1 MLARQPVPG
10 TDAGTW
16 GDVLNEFM
24 SVAHNPDG
32 SLKTSAVS
40 GSTPAATTTSP
51 GLVQLTGDL
60 AGTSSNPQIA
70 AGAIVNTDISAG
82 AAIDQSKI
90 ANLTTDLAGKYSLP
104 AGGIPMGDLS
114 SDVQTAIASGSTV
127 ADATTNSKG
136 IIQLAGDLGGTA
148 TAPTVPGL
156 ASKYTL
162 PVGGIPESDLSAD
175 VQAALTAGGSGNAT
189 SIQGRVVG
197 TAAPNNGQALIWN
210 EDSDAWEPQAPAV
223 NSVTFPAFD
232 YLSPSIAASTNFTV
246 STPWASASG
255 TVLIRQIR
263 IQVTDPTAV
272 FDLKILRQ
280 NDFSAGGQNANLAFW
295 VQSVRGAWMREFIWD
310 YEDEDNTSQVHLWL
324 ANKSAVPSTVRIL
337 FNKRV
342 AQ

>member
-1 MLARQPVPG
+1 MLARLPVPG
-10 TDAGTW
+10 SDAGTW
-16 GDVLNEFM
+16 GEVLNDFM

-40 GSTPAATTTSP
+40 SSTPTATTTTP

-60 AGTSSNPQIA
+60 AGSSTNPQIA
-70 AGAIVNTDISAG
+70 TGAIVDTDINASAN
-82 AAIDQSKI
+82 ISQSKI
-90 ANLTTDLAGKYSLP
+90 ANLT
-104 AGGIPMGDLS
+104 
-114 SDVQTAIASGSTV
+114 
-127 ADATTNSKG
+127 AD
-136 IIQLAGDLGGTA
+136 
-148 TAPTVPGL
+148 L
-156 ASKYTL
+156 ASKYIL
-162 PVGGIPESDLSAD
+162 PSGGIPESDLSAG
-175 VQAALTAGGSGNAT
+175 VQAALSAGSSGNAT
-189 SIQGRVVG
+189 SLQGRSVGSVV
-197 TAAPNNGQALIWN
+197 PNDGQALVWN
-210 EDSDAWEPQAPAV
+210 EDSSAWEPQAPAI
-223 NSVTFPAFD
+223 NSVTFPSFD
-232 YLSPSIAASTNFTV
+232 YLSPAIAANTNFTV

-295 VQSVRGAWMREFIWD
+295 VQSVKGSWMREIIWD
-310 YEDEDNTSQVHLWL
+310 YEDEDNTSQVHVWL